1 MYNFLSSGLISYILS
16 SGFKKGF
23 DQYNLDKMRD
33 NFYNKGKKPKY
44 KSSFLTLLLT
54 GVFGGFGML
63 YISLRIDVYFF
74 IVVMFSLLF
83 FIIDMFLL
91 PFFIFAIILRPI
103 EIAISLLA
111 VFSHN
116 QMLDELENEFNLYN
130 EHKHNQQP
138 FPIKN
143 RSKSINGKTY
153 IRNPYVS

>member
-1 MYNFLSSGLISYILS
+1 
-16 SGFKKGF
+16 GF

-63 YISLRIDVYFF
+63 YISQRIGVSFV
-74 IVVMFSLLF
+74 IM
-83 FIIDMFLL
+83 DMFLL

-111 VFSHN
+111 VFRLN
-116 QMLDELENEFNLYN
+116 QMLGELENEFNLYN

-143 RSKSINGKTY
+143 LTKCKISHKYHIIKLFSIITIILTIISYGF
-153 IRNPYVS
+153 I

>member
-63 YISLRIDVYFF
+63 YISQRIGVSFV
-74 IVVMFSLLF
+74 IM
-83 FIIDMFLL
+83 DMFLL

-116 QMLDELENEFNLYN
+116 QMLGELENEFNLYN